1 MAGCQPVSTN
11 LSPVDFSGDI
21 AKVDEEA
28 GRFWGWSYV
37 VSKDGEQVEDH
48 SGDVVDTPEAVGA
61 LESAF
66 YNYVLDSREGDDMH
80 RTFGLSRLIEAAF
93 ITKDKAEMMGMT
105 ATKEGMW
112 VGFEV
117 DRSSAEGQA
126 LWGKI
131 KSGERA
137 ALSIVGSGHRVA
149 IET

>member
-1 MAGCQPVSTN
+1 MIDVELEEAHTPSDNEIKSIQE
-11 LSPVDFSGDI
+11 LARKQYQLQQDI
-21 AKVDEEA
+21 ADLETKLKAAQEA
-28 GRFWGWSYV
+28 LRSVAELDLPALMVELGVNGLTLNNGW
-37 VSKDGEQVEDH
+37 K
-48 SGDVVDTPEAVGA
+48 
-61 LESAF
+61 
-66 YNYVLDSREGDDMH
+66 LDLTTNVYAS
-80 RTFGLSRLIEAAF
+80 
-93 ITKDKAEMMGMT
+93 ITKAKAEMMGMT
-105 ATKEGMW
+105 ASKEGMW